1 MSRDVEELWGAA
13 RSAIVLSIGDILYNF
28 FLFLGYVVIQRLL
41 GREGYGLYSLVL
53 SIPTITLS
61 FISLSIDT
69 AITRY
74 LKFYIVK
81 GSAKDV
87 EKVVKASLYM
97 KTLIGIGAT
106 AICFLFAEQLSVVLI
121 SRPDAYNYVK
131 FISITAIL
139 YSLYTYFL
147 SVFVGFEKVWMN
159 TILKIIYSVSR
170 LISVVPL
177 LLLGFRVLGALASY
191 ILSLCISV
199 IMGFVYWFSFMK
211 KNVVSVGDGDR
222 LLGYGYIV
230 RNLVVYSLPLHISTT
245 ISTLLSMYQTMLLS
259 RVLTDI
265 EIGEYRAVLNLQTL
279 LTVVTGPI
287 SLALLPMY
295 TKVNAKGDREGLSE
309 VFSMSN
315 RYIALV
321 MIPLTTVLITFSKE
335 IIYIVYGSEYVSAY
349 VYASLIFAP
358 NLLAGF
364 GSIAIPQLFNAV
376 GETKLNLYTSLI
388 STTVFIPVS
397 YVLTIVLNYKLWGF
411 LIASLIASVVGVI
424 IQNIYVIKMF
434 KKALD
439 IKSVTPVYLSSVL
452 ATVPVMLIYEL
463 PLPRPISITR
473 VVLGGIAYLLIYVSL
488 CIVMK
493 ALDEHDLEF
502 FEKAFSGIP
511 FLNVF
516 IEMLLIVARKIMK
529 FVNSLRL
536 SM

>member
-159 TILKIIYSVSR
+159 TILKIIYSISR

-199 IMGFVYWFSFMK
+199 MMGFVYWFSFMK

-222 LLGYGYIV
+222 SLGYGYIV

-434 KKALD
+434 KKALN
-439 IKSVTPVYLSSVL
+439 IKSVTPVYLSSAL
-452 ATVPVMLIYEL
+452 AIAPVMLIYEI

-516 IEMLLIVARKIMK
+516 IEMLLTVARKIMK
-529 FVNSLRL
+529 YVNSLRL

>member
-53 SIPTITLS
+53 SVPMIILS

-74 LKFYIVK
+74 TKFYIAK
-81 GSAKDV
+81 GSVKEV
-87 EKVVKASLYM
+87 EKVIKASLYM
-97 KTLIGIGAT
+97 KTLVGIGAT

-131 FISITAIL
+131 LISITAIL
-139 YSLYTYFL
+139 YSLYTYLL
-147 SVFVGFEKVWMN
+147 SVFVGFEEVWRN
-159 TILKIIYSVSR
+159 TILKIVYSVSR

-191 ILSLCISV
+191 IISLYISV
-199 IMGFVYWFSFMK
+199 VIGFVYWFSSMK
-211 KNVVSVGDGDR
+211 KNATSVGDGDR
-222 LLGYGYIV
+222 LLDYGYIV
-230 RNLVVYSLPLHISTT
+230 HKLVLYSLPLHISTT

-259 RVLTDI
+259 RALTNV

-279 LTVVTGPI
+279 LTVITGPI

-295 TKVNAKGDREGLSE
+295 TKVNAKGDREGLSK
-309 VFSMSN
+309 VFSISN

-321 MIPLTTVLITFSKE
+321 MIPLTTALMTLSKE

-349 VYASLIFAP
+349 IYASLIFAP
-358 NLLAGF
+358 NLLTGF

-388 STTVFIPVS
+388 STIVFIPIS
-397 YVLTIVLNYKLWGF
+397 YVLTIVLNYRLWGF
-411 LIASLIASVVGVI
+411 LIASLIASMVGVI
-424 IQNIYVIKMF
+424 LQNIYVIKMF
-434 KKALD
+434 KEALD
-439 IKSVTPVYLSSVL
+439 IKSVIPVYISSALAIVSVL
-452 ATVPVMLIYEL
+452 LIYRI
-463 PLPRPISITR
+463 PLPRPVSIAR
-473 VVLGGIAYLLIYVSL
+473 VVLGVIAYLLTYVSL

-511 FLNVF
+511 FLNIF

-536 SM
+536 SL